1 VSLRMR
7 ILLLLAGVVIGAAL
21 ASVAAVRFVAER
33 RFRTFVSS
41 GDTARAEELAL
52 LLAAFHDLR
61 GSWDGVQDLFGDMG
75 PAGRAGMGG
84 MMREGRRGGPLR
96 PGESLLG
103 ARSRVVLVDLGGTVV
118 ADSSR
123 VLLGTR
129 RLAGDAGTAGG
140 ADAAAAGI
148 AVAGR
153 DGVVGTLFVGT
164 MLEPGLAASDA
175 AFLASVT
182 RAIVAATVLAAAA
195 ALVAGLFAVRRLTQP
210 VAELTRAAERA
221 GAGDLDVRVA
231 VSGRDE
237 IARLAGS
244 FNRMTEALRDQEAG
258 RRRMIAD
265 SAHELRTPVS
275 LIQGTVE
282 AMLDGVYAPDRS
294 TLEGLHEETLRL
306 SRLVEDLNEL
316 SLLESGTL
324 ALAIE
329 DADLAEI
336 ARIEAGRFTARAA
349 ERGVTIAVECAPRLP
364 RVSVDRLR
372 IGQVI
377 ANLLGNALRHTPRG
391 GAIAVRLEAPD
402 GGRLRLAVEDSGPG
416 IPEGERARVFERYY
430 RVDGARAAAEG
441 GRGLGLAIA
450 AGIVKAHGGTMYAGR
465 SAVLGG
471 AMVAMEMPAARLDA
485 AAPVPL

>member
-1 VSLRMR
+1 VSLRARM
-7 ILLLLAGVVIGAAL
+7 LLLLAAVVIGASL
-21 ASVAAVRFVAER
+21 ASVAAVRFAAES
-33 RFRTFVSS
+33 RFRTFVST

-61 GSWDGVQDLFGDMG
+61 GSWDGVQDLFGVMG
-75 PAGRAGMGG
+75 PVGRAGMMG
-84 MMREGRRGGPLR
+84 MMREGRRAGPLR
-96 PGESLLG
+96 PGESPLG
-103 ARSRVVLVDLGGTVV
+103 TRSRVVLVDLDGTVV

-123 VLLGTR
+123 ELLGTR
-129 RLAGDAGTAGG
+129 RPAGDAATTGG
-140 ADAAAAGI
+140 ANAAAAGI
-148 AVAGR
+148 PVIGR
-153 DGVVGTLFVGT
+153 DGIVGTLFVGT
-164 MLEPGLAASDA
+164 MLEAGLAASDA
-175 AFLASVT
+175 AFLDSVT

-195 ALVAGLFAVRRLTQP
+195 ALVAGLFALRRLTRP

-231 VSGRDE
+231 VHGRDE

-244 FNRMTEALRDQEAG
+244 FNRMTEALQDQEAG

-282 AMLDGVYAPDRS
+282 AMLDGVYPPDRS

-329 DADLAEI
+329 DADLVEI
-336 ARIEAGRFTARAA
+336 ARSEAGRFAARAA
-349 ERGVTIAVECAPRLP
+349 EHGVSIAVESAAGLP
-364 RVSVDRLR
+364 RAAVDRLR

>member
-1 VSLRMR
+1 M
-7 ILLLLAGVVIGAAL
+7 LLLLAGVVVGAAL
-21 ASVAAVRFVAER
+21 ASMGAVRFAAES
-33 RFRTFVSS
+33 RFRTFVSA
-41 GDTARAEELAL
+41 GDAQRAEEYAL
-52 LLAAFHDLR
+52 LLAAFYDMHD
-61 GSWDGVQDLFGDMG
+61 SWDGVQDILGEMG
-75 PAGRAGMGG
+75 PGGRAGMGG
-84 MMREGRRGGPLR
+84 MMREPRMGGPGRLGS
-96 PGESLLG
+96 PMAG
-103 ARSRVVLVDLGGTVV
+103 ARSRLVLLDRDGTVV
-118 ADSSR
+118 ADSLR
-123 VLLGTR
+123 ELLGSR
-129 RLAGDAGTAGG
+129 RPATSASAGVAVVGREG
-140 ADAAAAGI
+140 A
-148 AVAGR
+148 
-153 DGVVGTLFVGT
+153 VGTLFVGT

-231 VSGRDE
+231 VRGRDE
-237 IARLAGS
+237 IARLAGT
-244 FNRMTEALRDQEAG
+244 FNRMAEALRDQEEG

-282 AMLDGVYAPDRS
+282 AMLDGVYPPDRS

-316 SLLESGTL
+316 SLLESGAF

-329 DADLAEI
+329 DTDLAEI
-336 ARIEAGRFTARAA
+336 ARSEAGRFAARAA
-349 ERGVTIAVECAPRLP
+349 EQGVSIAVESAAGLP
-364 RVSVDRLR
+364 RVAVDRLR

-391 GAIAVRLEAPD
+391 GTIALRLEAPG

-416 IPEGERARVFERYY
+416 IPEAEWARVFERYY
-430 RVDGARAAAEG
+430 RVDRARAAAEG

-450 AGIVKAHGGTMYAGR
+450 AGIVKAHGGTMHAGA
-465 SAVLGG
+465 SAALGG
-471 AMVAMEMPAARLDA
+471 AMVFMEVPAPRLDA
-485 AAPVPL
+485 AAPAPL